1 MPKIGISYSQR
12 QYSWH
17 SFSTLY
23 SKFFFSQGVVVNRKP
38 ENIPIEPDL
47 GNASAGMRE

>member
-1 MPKIGISYSQR
+1 MPKIGSDSAL
-12 QYSWH
+12 
-17 SFSTLY
+17 FGKL
-23 SKFFFSQGVVVNRKP
+23 FFSQGVVVNRKP